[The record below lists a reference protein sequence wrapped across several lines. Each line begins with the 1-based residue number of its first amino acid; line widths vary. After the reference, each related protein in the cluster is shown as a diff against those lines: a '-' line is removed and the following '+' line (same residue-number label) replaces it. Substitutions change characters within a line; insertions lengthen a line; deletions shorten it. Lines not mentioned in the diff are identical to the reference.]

1 MEFEFLDQLNKIKGD
16 EIDLIVEKRLQG
28 DPKRSWVPTY
38 FYHIVESGSD
48 IPIGKIDLR
57 IGFNE
62 NTYYGGNIGYSVKE
76 AHWGHH
82 YAGKACLLIRQ
93 AAIAH
98 GLDKVIITCNPDNIP
113 SRKTCE
119 YIGARLIEIVPLP
132 PYNEQYLRGEK
143 EKCIFEWSF

>member
-1 MEFEFLDQLNKIKGD
+1 MDFEFLDQLNKIKGD

-38 FYHIVESGSD
+38 FYHIVKSGSD

-76 AHWGHH
+76 EYRGHH
-82 YAGKACLLIRQ
+82 YAGKACLLIKQ

-143 EKCIFEWSF
+143 EKCVFEWSF